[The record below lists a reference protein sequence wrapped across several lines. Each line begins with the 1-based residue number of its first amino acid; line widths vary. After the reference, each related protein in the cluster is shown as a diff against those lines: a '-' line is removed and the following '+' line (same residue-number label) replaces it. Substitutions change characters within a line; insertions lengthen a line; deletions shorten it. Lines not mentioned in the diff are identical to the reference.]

1 MAFVG
6 VHSWSQLKNERVYA
20 YMSAVEA
27 SIIFVITLANGTGM
41 LIDYVVLLV
50 SAYYGFYL
58 TIRYEAAKIVLHQLG
73 IE

>member
-1 MAFVG
+1 
-6 VHSWSQLKNERVYA
+6 
-20 YMSAVEA
+20 MSAVEA